1 VVETTG
7 RVFHFPLD
15 ASTMPITPK
24 RLAVRVK
31 KNYDGYHLRETMC
44 CNPNASRE
52 TNQPNQVDG
61 YQNRP
66 ELLRFVAHS
75 KQCLLADTTAQL
87 PHTFLPQSLQA
98 KGLVSTA
105 PPMSM
110 SSATGCRSR
119 RNVAAVRRFAAVVF
133 GTRRWTVEQAV
144 RVVASR
150 TNAEWTFAASKWRE

>member
-31 KNYDGYHLRETMC
+31 KNYDGYHVRETMC

-105 PPMSM
+105 PPMAMSISTSM
-110 SSATGCRSR
+110 LSGTLCNGVSQSSQCCSC
-119 RNVAAVRRFAAVVF
+119 
-133 GTRRWTVEQAV
+133 
-144 RVVASR
+144 ASICCCCVWY
-150 TNAEWTFAASKWRE
+150 EKMDC